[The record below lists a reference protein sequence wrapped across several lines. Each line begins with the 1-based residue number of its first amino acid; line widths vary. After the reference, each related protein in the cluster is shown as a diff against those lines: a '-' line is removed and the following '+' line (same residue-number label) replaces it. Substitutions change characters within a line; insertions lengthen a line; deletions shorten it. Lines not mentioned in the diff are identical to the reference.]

1 MTCKHVLRPGTT
13 RCMHCDE
20 TLVEGRYT
28 VTGTYLGTTMKY
40 ALRVFWGVMAVIV
53 VVGLVIVA
61 EVIT

>member
-1 MTCKHVLRPGTT
+1 
-13 RCMHCDE
+13 MHCDE